1 MGSPHVQPPP
11 TPTPEDSDVLLP
23 PSSPDMSSSS
33 RIPKIRHPPPSP
45 VRIITPVTSND
56 HPLKSSDLL
65 SPPTNAPQPRQ
76 KRRSVAPAPTPL
88 DLPTRADM
96 QAMSAISIAETSG
109 LRGGW
114 IMNTD
119 TSASSAHRRSQASSS
134 MSAGSSRSSA
144 ANYRQSLDAEMVD
157 IDLEG
162 GKSDSFGSPRMS
174 SEEHLAQQ
182 RADHLAMAP
191 VEHRRM
197 SPITSP
203 LHSRPTSPSPLSIE
217 TVAFDFD
224 NTPRATPREESMNM
238 SGVPSPSGFAASS
251 LIRPPPRLGSHSD
264 RGMRATTPDGEGKDK
279 EIVRGSYRLDLEHR
293 ERPRGEREAS
303 IISVDSQEGLLGD
316 RGESGRSSRNNSP
329 PPFISPASSPSPITQ
344 TPRPPPFTEVTSP
357 TVASFPST
365 NSSEAIRAPVNGTRH
380 KATGSIVAQRRKAL
394 EDAMGGLDIK
404 ANK

>member
-1 MGSPHVQPPP
+1 MGSPHVQAPP

-23 PSSPDMSSSS
+23 PSSPDISSTS

-56 HPLKSSDLL
+56 HPLKSADLL
-65 SPPTNAPQPRQ
+65 SPPTDAPQPRQ

-96 QAMSAISIAETSG
+96 QAMSAISRAESSG

-134 MSAGSSRSSA
+134 MSASSSRSSA
-144 ANYRQSLDAEMVD
+144 NYRHSLDAEMVD

-162 GKSDSFGSPRMS
+162 GKSDPYGSPRMS
-174 SEEHLAQQ
+174 SEEYAAQQ
-182 RADHLAMAP
+182 REERLAMAP

-197 SPITSP
+197 SPVTSP

-217 TVAFDFD
+217 TVAFEYDT
-224 NTPRATPREESMNM
+224 TPRATPREENM
-238 SGVPSPSGFAASS
+238 KIPSPSGFTASS

-279 EIVRGSYRLDLEHR
+279 EIVRGNYRLDLENR
-293 ERPRGEREAS
+293 DRPRNERESS
-303 IISVDSQEGLLGD
+303 IISVDSQEGLLG
-316 RGESGRSSRNNSP
+316 ESGSSSRNNSP

-344 TPRPPPFTEVTSP
+344 TPGAPFTEVTSP

-365 NSSEAIRAPVNGTRH
+365 NSSDSIRAPVNGTRH

-404 ANK
+404 ATK